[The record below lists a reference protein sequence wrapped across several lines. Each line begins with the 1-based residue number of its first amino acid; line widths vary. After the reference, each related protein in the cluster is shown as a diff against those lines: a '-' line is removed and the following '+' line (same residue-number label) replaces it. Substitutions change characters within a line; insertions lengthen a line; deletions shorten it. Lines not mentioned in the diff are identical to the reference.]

1 MESLI
6 TYIEPG
12 PASQPDLRQPRRDT
26 GDSRIG
32 HGAQTTRSECRSR
45 PAPRRSNFRR
55 HRLSVERTTAGE
67 TEVRSTG

>member
-12 PASQPDLRQPRRDT
+12 QASQPDLRQPRR
-26 GDSRIG
+26 DSRIG